1 MKDYSGMKWEELSD
15 QEKEKMLSAANPVN
29 ARTENNMKENGEC
42 IIDLIYPFS
51 VHGSIEI
58 NEHDIL
64 IVIDPEAIIY
74 NCEG

>member
-1 MKDYSGMKWEELSD
+1 MKDYSGMKWKELSD

-51 VHGSIEI
+51 VPGKVDYNKNDVI
-58 NEHDIL
+58 
-64 IVIDPEAIIY
+64 IVIEPEAIIY